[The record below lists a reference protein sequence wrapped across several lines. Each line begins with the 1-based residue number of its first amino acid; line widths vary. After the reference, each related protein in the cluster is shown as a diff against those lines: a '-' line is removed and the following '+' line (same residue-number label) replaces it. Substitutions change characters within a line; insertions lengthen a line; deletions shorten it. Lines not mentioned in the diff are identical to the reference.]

1 MPQCPL
7 RERTKPFIFPIRS
20 TRNDGFQK
28 YLIARLDEGNQVRV
42 LRYIYSEQ
50 LTVPMSGGGA
60 SSAEA
65 SARWKG

>member
-1 MPQCPL
+1 MLDAVTGRL
-7 RERTKPFIFPIRS
+7 RSRL
-20 TRNDGFQK
+20 RNDGFQK